1 MKQFLRH
8 LLVLSLCGPLVSCSV
23 YRQLIGSCKTKI
35 SMHIQAS
42 DTEHPRAIM
51 KLPIGGRTMTFKK
64 IPEFSHHSIAG
75 FESFPS
81 EDGQGYG
88 LLLQMDAKGKNALE
102 TVSRINQGEVLL
114 TFVNGVPVDMVELD
128 RPITDGKF
136 TVWRGVSQ
144 ESVDE
149 LDKYYPRIQYMKSG
163 SKSMDMLPSTYL
175 MKLNAR
181 EEAKKR
187 EAAEKATEKAKQR
200 DLEKGI
206 IRAAPKTKEIPLE
219 GFKTPGT

>member
-1 MKQFLRH
+1 MKRILRH
-8 LLVLSLCGPLVSCSV
+8 LLVISLCTPLVSCSI

-35 SMHIQAS
+35 SMHVQAS

-51 KLPIGGRTMTFKK
+51 KVPIGGRVMTFKK
-64 IPEFSHHSIAG
+64 IPEFSHHSLAG
-75 FESFPS
+75 FEAFPA
-81 EDGQGYG
+81 EDGRSLG
-88 LLLQMDAKGKNALE
+88 LLLQLDAKGKNALE
-102 TVSRINQGEVLL
+102 TVSRIEQGQILL

-136 TVWRGVSQ
+136 TIWQGVSK
-144 ESVDE
+144 EAVDE
-149 LDKYYPRIQYMKSG
+149 LDKYYPHIQYMKSS
-163 SKSMDMLPSTYL
+163 SKSMDMVPSTFL

-187 EAAEKATEKAKQR
+187 EAAEKAAKKAADR
-200 DLEKGI
+200 DKEKGI

-219 GFKTPGT
+219 GFEPPGR